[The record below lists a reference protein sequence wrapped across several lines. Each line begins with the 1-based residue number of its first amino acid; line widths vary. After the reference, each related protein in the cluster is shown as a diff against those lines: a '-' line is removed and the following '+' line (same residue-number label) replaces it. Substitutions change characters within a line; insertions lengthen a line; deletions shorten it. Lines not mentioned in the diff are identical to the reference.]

1 LGKRRVRKGGGLAST
16 TMKNIITRRDFL
28 RIGTAATVG
37 GLIGLPRTAAAKTVG
52 KSRVI
57 LIRNKDVVDGTGS
70 IRAEV
75 LDEMLDQA
83 LTTLLGTPDP
93 VSAWEQL
100 VKAEDVVGI
109 KSNSWYHLSTPRALE
124 AAIHAR
130 LLQAGVKKE
139 NVSAD
144 DRGVL
149 SNPVFQR
156 ATALINARP
165 MRTHYWSGLGTLVK
179 NYIMFTPR
187 PSDYHDNACENLG
200 ALWHLPQVKG
210 KTRLNILVMLT
221 PQFHG
226 VGPHSF
232 SKEYIW
238 NYCALIVSTDP
249 VPADATGA
257 TIIQKKR
264 DAFFGTRKP
273 ISPPLNHLTAADTRF
288 GLGNSRPEM
297 IEVLKLGWDEGILI

>member
-1 LGKRRVRKGGGLAST
+1 MAKNQTEVT
-16 TMKNIITRRDFL
+16 TMKTIITRRDFL
-28 RIGTAATVG
+28 KIGAAAAVG
-37 GLIGLPRTAAAKTVG
+37 GIIGLPRTATAAAVG

-57 LIRNKDVVDGTGS
+57 LIRNKDVVGASGS
-70 IRAEV
+70 IQAEV
-75 LDEMLDQA
+75 LEQMLDQA
-83 LTTLLGTPDP
+83 VTTLLGTPDP
-93 VSAWEQL
+93 ITAWQQL
-100 VKAEDVVGI
+100 VKPEDVVGI
-109 KSNSWYHLSTPRALE
+109 KSNVWYYLPTPRSLE
-124 AAIHAR
+124 AAIQGR

-139 NVSAD
+139 NISAD

-156 ATALINARP
+156 ATALINTRP
-165 MRTHYWSGLGTLVK
+165 MRTHYWSGLGTLLK

-187 PSDYHDNACENLG
+187 PSDYHDNACERLG
-200 ALWHLPQVKG
+200 ALWHFPQVKG

-232 SKEYIW
+232 SKEHIW
-238 NYCALIVSTDP
+238 NYCGLIVSTDP
-249 VPADATGA
+249 VSADATGA

-264 DAFFGTRKP
+264 DDFFGARKP
-273 ISPPLNHLTAADTRF
+273 ISPPLNHITAADTRF

-297 IEVLKLGWDEGILI
+297 IEVVKLGWEEGILI

>member
-1 LGKRRVRKGGGLAST
+1 
-16 TMKNIITRRDFL
+16 MKNIITRRDFL
-28 RIGTAATVG
+28 RIGAAATVG
-37 GLIGLPRTAAAKTVG
+37 GLIGLPRPASAEATG

-57 LIRNKDVVDGTGS
+57 LTRNKDVITASGG

-75 LDEMLDQA
+75 IEQMLDQA
-83 LTTLLGTPDP
+83 VTALLGTPDP
-93 VSAWEQL
+93 VTAWEQL
-100 VKAEDVVGI
+100 VKAEEVVGI
-109 KSNSWYHLSTPRALE
+109 KSNAWYQLPTPRSLE
-124 AAIHAR
+124 AAIQAR
-130 LLQAGVKKE
+130 LLQVGVKKE

-156 ATALINARP
+156 ATALINTRP
-165 MRTHYWSGLGTLVK
+165 MRTHYWSGLGTLLK

-187 PSDYHDNACENLG
+187 PSDYHDNACQNLG
-200 ALWHLPQVKG
+200 ALWHFPQVEG

-238 NYCALIVSTDP
+238 NYSGLILSTDP

-257 TIIQKKR
+257 SIIQKKR
-264 DAFFGTRKP
+264 DAFFGGRKP
-273 ISPPLNHLTAADTRF
+273 ISPPLHHITAADTRF

-297 IEVLKLGWDEGILI
+297 IEVIRMGWEEGILI

>member
-1 LGKRRVRKGGGLAST
+1 
-16 TMKNIITRRDFL
+16 MKTIITRRDFL
-28 RIGTAATVG
+28 KIGAAAAVG
-37 GLIGLPRTAAAKTVG
+37 GIIGLPRTATAAAVG

-57 LIRNKDVVDGTGS
+57 LIRNKEVVGASGS
-70 IRAEV
+70 IQAEV
-75 LDEMLDQA
+75 LEQMLDQA
-83 LTTLLGTPDP
+83 VTTLLGTPDP
-93 VSAWEQL
+93 MTAWQQL
-100 VKAEDVVGI
+100 VKPEDVVGI
-109 KSNSWYHLSTPRALE
+109 KSNVWYYLPTPRSLE
-124 AAIHAR
+124 AAIQGR

-139 NVSAD
+139 NISAD

-156 ATALINARP
+156 ATALINTRP
-165 MRTHYWSGLGTLVK
+165 MRTHYWSGLGTLLK

-187 PSDYHDNACENLG
+187 PSDYHDNACERLG
-200 ALWHLPQVKG
+200 ALWHFPQVKG

-232 SKEYIW
+232 SKEHIW
-238 NYCALIVSTDP
+238 NYCGLIVSTDP
-249 VPADATGA
+249 VSADATGA

-264 DAFFGTRKP
+264 DDFFGARKP
-273 ISPPLNHLTAADTRF
+273 ISPPLNHITAADTRF

-297 IEVLKLGWDEGILI
+297 IEVVKLGWEEGILI

>member
-1 LGKRRVRKGGGLAST
+1 
-16 TMKNIITRRDFL
+16 MKTIVTRRDFL
-28 RIGTAATVG
+28 KIGAAAAVG
-37 GLIGLPRTAAAKTVG
+37 GIIGLPRTATAAAVG

-57 LIRNKDVVDGTGS
+57 LIRNKDVIGASGS
-70 IRAEV
+70 IQAEV
-75 LDEMLDQA
+75 LEQMLDQA
-83 LTTLLGTPDP
+83 VTTLLGTPDP
-93 VSAWEQL
+93 MTAWQQL
-100 VKAEDVVGI
+100 VKPEDVVGI
-109 KSNSWYHLSTPRALE
+109 KSNVWYYLPTPRSLE
-124 AAIHAR
+124 AAIQGR

-139 NVSAD
+139 NISAD

-156 ATALINARP
+156 ATALINTRP
-165 MRTHYWSGLGTLVK
+165 MRTHYWSGLGTLLK

-187 PSDYHDNACENLG
+187 PSDYHDNACERLG
-200 ALWHLPQVKG
+200 ALWHFPQVKG

-232 SKEYIW
+232 SKEHIW
-238 NYCALIVSTDP
+238 NYCGLIVSTDP
-249 VPADATGA
+249 VSADATGA

-264 DAFFGTRKP
+264 DDFFGARKP
-273 ISPPLNHLTAADTRF
+273 ISPPLNHITAADTRF

-297 IEVLKLGWDEGILI
+297 IEGVKVGWDEGILI

>member
-1 LGKRRVRKGGGLAST
+1 MNTV
-16 TMKNIITRRDFL
+16 ITRRDFL
-28 RIGTAATVG
+28 RIGAAATVG
-37 GLIGLPRTAAAKTVG
+37 GLIGLPRPASAEATG

-57 LIRNKDVVDGTGS
+57 LIRNKDVITASGG

-75 LDEMLDQA
+75 IEQMLDQA
-83 LTTLLGTPDP
+83 VTALLGTPDP
-93 VSAWEQL
+93 VTAWEQL
-100 VKAEDVVGI
+100 VKAEEVVGI
-109 KSNSWYHLSTPRALE
+109 KSNAWYQLPTPRSLE
-124 AAIHAR
+124 AAIQGH
-130 LLQAGVKKE
+130 LLQVGVNKE

-156 ATALINARP
+156 ATALINTRP
-165 MRTHYWSGLGTLVK
+165 VRTHYWSGLGTLLK

-200 ALWHLPQVKG
+200 AIWHFPQVKG

-232 SKEYIW
+232 SKEYVW
-238 NYCALIVSTDP
+238 NYCGLIVSTDP
-249 VPADATGA
+249 VSADATGA

-264 DAFFGTRKP
+264 DAFFGARKP
-273 ISPPLNHLTAADTRF
+273 ISPPLNHITAADTRF
-288 GLGNSRPEM
+288 GLGNSRPER
-297 IEVLKLGWDEGILI
+297 IEVIKVGWEEGVLI